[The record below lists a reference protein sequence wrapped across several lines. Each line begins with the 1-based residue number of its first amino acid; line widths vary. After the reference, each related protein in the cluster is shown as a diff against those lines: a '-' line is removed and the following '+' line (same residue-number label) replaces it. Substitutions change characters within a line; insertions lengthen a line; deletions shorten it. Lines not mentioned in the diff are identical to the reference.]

1 MNAPASTSP
10 HASLDLNRIR
20 AEFPILA
27 ERIRKK
33 ELVYLDNAASTQKP
47 LAVMAAMDHCYS
59 HQYAN
64 VHRGVHT
71 LSQRATDTYEN
82 ARETVRAFLNARE
95 TAEVI
100 FTRGTTEAINLVA
113 QSFGGSQ
120 VRAGDEVLISAMEH
134 HSNIVPWQM
143 LCDRVGAR
151 LRVIPMSDAGELML
165 DEFEDFLTPVTRI
178 LAITQVSNALGTV
191 NPVAEMIGLAH
202 AHGIPVLVDAAQAVA
217 HLPVDVRALDCDF
230 YAFSGHK
237 IYGPT
242 GVGVLYGK
250 RELLEAMPPW
260 QGGGDMIRT
269 VSFAGSTWNE
279 LPYKFEAGTPAIAEV
294 IGLGAALRW
303 LNQWDRQA
311 IFRHEE
317 ALMTYATE
325 RMAAIKGLNLVGT
338 AKQRAG
344 AISFTLD
351 GIHPHDIGTVLDMD
365 GIAIRAGHHCAM
377 PVMERLGLAA
387 TARASFGIYNTV
399 AEVDRLLAA
408 IPRVQEL
415 FS

>member
-1 MNAPASTSP
+1 
-10 HASLDLNRIR
+10 
-20 AEFPILA
+20 
-27 ERIRKK
+27 
-33 ELVYLDNAASTQKP
+33 
-47 LAVMAAMDHCYS
+47 
-59 HQYAN
+59 
-64 VHRGVHT
+64 
-71 LSQRATDTYEN
+71 
-82 ARETVRAFLNARE
+82 
-95 TAEVI
+95 
-100 FTRGTTEAINLVA
+100 
-113 QSFGGSQ
+113 
-120 VRAGDEVLISAMEH
+120 
-134 HSNIVPWQM
+134 
-143 LCDRVGAR
+143 
-151 LRVIPMSDAGELML
+151 
-165 DEFEDFLTPVTRI
+165 
-178 LAITQVSNALGTV
+178 
-191 NPVAEMIGLAH
+191 
-202 AHGIPVLVDAAQAVA
+202 
-217 HLPVDVRALDCDF
+217 
-230 YAFSGHK
+230 
-237 IYGPT
+237 
-242 GVGVLYGK
+242 
-250 RELLEAMPPW
+250 
-260 QGGGDMIRT
+260 MIRT